1 MEAWGCYAAYRKQE
15 DIKNVDHMMVNYDIA
30 TVEEFTWPHIRMERL
45 FLQFIKNKLSSLD
58 KFRPLNYHKTLNEK
72 FPPLTCLVWIPAP
85 LPLPALVRGGGELCS
100 MHGLCHEMEN
110 VWTLAAPLKLKFPTM
125 SFSFT
130 AHKSTRLMYQ
140 GVFRKTRHE
149 CAMSKKR
156 HILINLGQSEDE
168 MPLACKFKV
177 AGVRKC

>member
-72 FPPLTCLVWIPAP
+72 FPPLTCLVWIPARP
-85 LPLPALVRGGGELCS
+85 CKGGRG
-100 MHGLCHEMEN
+100 
-110 VWTLAAPLKLKFPTM
+110 TM
-125 SFSFT
+125 FN
-130 AHKSTRLMYQ
+130 AWI
-140 GVFRKTRHE
+140 
-149 CAMSKKR
+149 MSW
-156 HILINLGQSEDE
+156 N
-168 MPLACKFKV
+168 
-177 AGVRKC
+177 RKCSDTCPSTEAQVPYNEFQFYCTLIDKADVPRRF